1 MRPGTPHIQ
10 GWQGVRKNMGLRNRD
25 TRFARWAFSH
35 AASFFW
41 LVCGA
46 VGQTPQRNPAPDVSG
61 TQIAQLTQ
69 RAAALDAQLTETRVM
84 LAAVQLQF
92 ALAHGRPFPRE
103 WATLRDLAPPALLS
117 NGMREPLT
125 SHAARGVPAPAELRA
140 GLAAQRDALLARS
153 ETGGW
158 MDWAQGAMARFGLWD
173 ARVESSVAPVLQRM
187 NQQLARGQIGAALTE
202 AEALGP
208 AALSALSAWLAQT
221 RIVADGVVIAE
232 HGRRFGRDP
241 LICHPPRIPGHYLP
255 ILERNPEHCAMA
267 YRSANG
273 ICRSPFSRFATASS
287 SSPRVT
293 APLSSCC

>member
-1 MRPGTPHIQ
+1 
-10 GWQGVRKNMGLRNRD
+10 MGLRNRD

-69 RAAALDAQLTETRVM
+69 RAAVLDAQLTETRVM

-241 LICHPPRIPGHYLP
+241 LICDPPADPW
-255 ILERNPEHCAMA
+255 
-267 YRSANG
+267 
-273 ICRSPFSRFATASS
+273 
-287 SSPRVT
+287 
-293 APLSSCC
+293 PLSADPGAKTRSTAQWRTVPRMGSAGRHSAGSRPHPQAAPRRPRLCRAAADGARGRPRTTPGRL